1 MSIGQAMDDASFACI
16 AARCGGAR
24 EALIVA
30 MLLYGLA
37 QTGEALA
44 GDQSANVVKDI
55 QPMVGGT
62 PLSMAFAPTAST
74 LAAAAAAGNDHQY
87 SATDFRQRKT
97 GTVDSQSSPEI
108 EPASESQ
115 PLRVT
120 SAWQRLADYRAQ
132 GRIQLLTLWESPRS
146 TVSLQSGKHGGPS
159 LQWSSRVMNRG
170 GATRGLLD
178 RFVASSLSA
187 AGLGS
192 RAAARGPASAAANK
206 PINPIPA
213 AKSP

>member
-1 MSIGQAMDDASFACI
+1 MSIGQAMDDASYACL

-37 QTGEALA
+37 QSGEALA
-44 GDQSANVVKDI
+44 GDQSASVVKDI
-55 QPMVGGT
+55 QPIVGGT
-62 PLSMAFAPTAST
+62 PLSMAFAPTAAT
-74 LAAAAAAGNDHQY
+74 LAAAAGNDHEY
-87 SATDFRQRKT
+87 STTDFRQRKT
-97 GTVDSQSSPEI
+97 GTLNSPSSREI
-108 EPASESQ
+108 EPAFESQ
-115 PLRVT
+115 PLHAT

-132 GRIQLLTLWESPRS
+132 GRIQLVTLWESSRS

-178 RFVASSLSA
+178 RFVASSLNA
-187 AGLGS
+187 AGLGP
-192 RAAARGPASAAANK
+192 RAAARSSASAPANK
-206 PINPIPA
+206 PINLIPA